1 MLNIYKY
8 EGKTEDDAIK
18 KCIEELNEQE
28 ENLYIKKTETE
39 ASLFKS
45 KKIQLEVILKKDV
58 LSYIKEYIKELSILM
73 NIDIKA
79 EIRETEGIYNIQ
91 LLSENNSILIGK
103 EGRTIA
109 AIQLLLRQSIENK
122 THQNIKLNMDVCN
135 YKAKKLKNLEREVKK
150 IAYEVL
156 ATKVDVSLDPMNSYE
171 RRTIHN
177 LISQFDR
184 LSTESQGEGT
194 ERHIVIKYIGE

>member
-8 EGKTEDDAIK
+8 EGKTEEDALK
-18 KCIEELNEQE
+18 KCFDELNEE
-28 ENLYIKKTETE
+28 KENIYIKKNEIE

-45 KKIQLEVILKKDV
+45 KKIQLEIILKKDI
-58 LSYIKEYIKELSILM
+58 LIYIKEYIKELSKLM

-79 EIRETEGIYNIQ
+79 EIRETEEIYNIQ

-171 RRTIHN
+171 RRAIHN
-177 LISQFDR
+177 LIGQFDR
-184 LSTESQGEGT
+184 LETESQGEGT